1 MPTPTATKNQGLR
14 PLSALLAAGA
24 MLLAMAGPAQA
35 EAFFSN
41 LSADEQAKVDR
52 GEIIVKVEK
61 TDAPLKQFLVVG
73 RFEASAADVFRVFT
87 DYDHYAE
94 IFNIKDTKILSRLG
108 NVLNIRATF
117 QLPWPVGERWLIN
130 ETRLQP
136 ERYSFVYKRTEGN
149 IIEYAGSLRILPK
162 SPQACEAYYVAKTDP
177 GIPGIPPWLL
187 NRFQESMLPSSIQ
200 SVRDQLKRQKK
211 AS

>member
-1 MPTPTATKNQGLR
+1 MQQQRAANLR
-14 PLSALLAAGA
+14 ALRAVPALLTGALLLLAAS
-24 MLLAMAGPAQA
+24 PARA
-35 EAFFSN
+35 EAYFGD

-52 GEIIVKVEK
+52 GDIIVKVEK
-61 TDAPLKQFLVVG
+61 TDAPLKHFLVVG

-87 DYDHYAE
+87 DYDNYSA
-94 IFNIKDTKILSRLG
+94 IFNIKDTKVLSRVG
-108 NVLNIRATF
+108 NVLNIRAAF
-117 QLPWPVGERWLIN
+117 QLPWPIGEKWLIN

-149 IIEYAGSLRILPK
+149 ILEYAGSLKILPK
-162 SPQACEAYYVAKTDP
+162 GPQACEAYYVAKTDP
-177 GIPGIPPWLL
+177 GIPGLPSWLL

-200 SVRDQLKRQKK
+200 CVRDQLKRQKK

>member
-1 MPTPTATKNQGLR
+1 MPTPISSNLRGVRTAI
-14 PLSALLAAGA
+14 ALLTGALLCATAA
-24 MLLAMAGPAQA
+24 PARGQGYFG
-35 EAFFSN
+35 E
-41 LSADEQAKVDR
+41 LTPDEQSKVDH

-61 TDAPLKQFLVVG
+61 TEAPLKRFMVVG
-73 RFEASAADVFRVFT
+73 RFESSAADVFRVFT

-94 IFNIKDTKILSRLG
+94 IFNIKDTKVLNRVG
-108 NVLNIRATF
+108 NVLNIRAAF
-117 QLPWPVGERWLIN
+117 QLPWPIGEKWLIN

-149 IIEYAGSLRILPK
+149 IVEYAGSLRIVPK
-162 SPQACEAYYVAKTDP
+162 GPQACEAYYVAKTDP
-177 GIPGIPPWLL
+177 GIPGLPAWLL

-200 SVRDQLKRQKK
+200 SVRDHLKRQKK